1 MLPAED
7 LCQLDQAQYAWSLLT
22 KIKELVAEFWFAAY
36 WIQLYNVLIREL
48 VGSWGLFAEFWWG
61 LGRVIPAGEGKG
73 ATLLWSSRVNSPR
86 LQVRWATLLFLK
98 AFKFLLR
105 VAKCKTLHRSN
116 LSNSILPQRKCVN
129 CDHFTLKL
137 NEIERIG
144 SFWGKI
150 WMVSNFLNISC
161 MCNNWNCTSLVWD
174 TRTQVSTCLSRWEA
188 ILPQQTPRHKL
199 NIFTHSLISDPRSD
213 PTMTMT
219 NGHWPWPLP
228 VWCQYN
234 FALL

>member
-7 LCQLDQAQYAWSLLT
+7 LCQLDQAQYAWSLLP

-129 CDHFTLKL
+129 CDNFTLKL

-150 WMVSNFLNISC
+150 WMVSYPLYMCPTGHKANNQTNTKRWFQHWSIFLLCCSHVKLLLRQATLFTQ
-161 MCNNWNCTSLVWD
+161 NCLLYRVFFFTG
-174 TRTQVSTCLSRWEA
+174 
-188 ILPQQTPRHKL
+188 TPLK
-199 NIFTHSLISDPRSD
+199 S
-213 PTMTMT
+213 
-219 NGHWPWPLP
+219 
-228 VWCQYN
+228 
-234 FALL
+234 